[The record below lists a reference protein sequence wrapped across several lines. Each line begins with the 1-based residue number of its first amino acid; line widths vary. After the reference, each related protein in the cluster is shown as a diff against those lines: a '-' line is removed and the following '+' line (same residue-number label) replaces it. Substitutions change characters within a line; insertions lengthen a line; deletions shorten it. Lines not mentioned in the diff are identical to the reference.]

1 MSETF
6 LNDAFLTRQP
16 IVDQQN
22 ELIGYE
28 LQFRNSDNALY
39 PSGRCNGAAAL
50 VCAAYAEL
58 GVRSAL
64 GNSRAFICVSADFL
78 HDDAIEL
85 LPADSVIIELTLDTA
100 PDELTLAR
108 CRVLRER
115 GYSLAL
121 TDYTGLDERSTPL
134 LAMLDMVK
142 IDIRNC
148 SEAAIESLAGSL
160 FRLPLKL
167 LADGVNTHEQ
177 LAYCQKL
184 GFHFFQGH
192 FFAEPQIVSGRR
204 LSATQGGLIRL
215 INLVGRDAETAAIEA
230 AFKQEPALTVNLL
243 RIVNSVGIGGARFG
257 QKVSSL
263 RHAIT
268 LLGRRQLQRW
278 LQLLLMTPNGG
289 TADLSRSPLLQV
301 AALRGRMMELLVEH
315 CYPRDRTLADQ
326 AFITGI
332 MSMMP
337 AALGLPMN
345 EILEQI
351 GLEPEVTQALC
362 ANEGDLGQTLALLE
376 CFDSED
382 VAGCDVLLESLGEQE
397 IDRSTLNTC
406 LTDALRWVNG
416 NSEE

>member
-1 MSETF
+1 MTEAF

-16 IVDQQN
+16 IVDRQH

-28 LQFRNSDNALY
+28 LQFRSGDDGLY
-39 PSGRCNGAAAL
+39 PTSQCNGAAAL

-64 GNSRAFICVSADFL
+64 GKSRAFICVNADFL

-85 LPADSVIIELTLDTA
+85 LPADSVTIELTLDTA

-108 CRVLRER
+108 CRTLRER

-121 TDYTGLDERSTPL
+121 TDYTGLDKRSTPL
-134 LAMLDMVK
+134 LTMLDMVK

-148 SEAAIESLAGSL
+148 SATDIENLAGSL

-167 LADGVNTHEQ
+167 LAEGVNTHEQ
-177 LAYCQKL
+177 LAHCQKI

-192 FFAEPQIVSGRR
+192 FFAEPKIISGRR
-204 LSATQGGLIRL
+204 LSATQTGLIRL
-215 INLVGRDAETAAIEA
+215 INLAGRDAETAAIET

-243 RIVNSVGIGGARFG
+243 RIVNSVGISGARFG
-257 QKVSSL
+257 QKISSL

-289 TADLSRSPLLQV
+289 TAELSRSPLLQV
-301 AALRGRMMELLVEH
+301 AALRGRMMELLIEH
-315 CYPRDRTLADQ
+315 CYPRNRTLADQ

-351 GLEPEVTQALC
+351 ALESEVTQALC
-362 ANEGDLGQTLALLE
+362 SREGELGQTLALLE
-376 CFDSED
+376 CFDDENA
-382 VAGCDVLLESLGEQE
+382 VGCDALLEKLGKQE
-397 IDRSTLNTC
+397 IDRAMLNIC

-416 NSEE
+416 NSE